1 MRVPNDVLKIG
12 TTFISVSLTESMLG
26 IVLVLAV
33 DWLLLHLVEVVRV
46 KLERPYLF
54 SRRHS
59 SVPLVS
65 EVVVIV

>member
-1 MRVPNDVLKIG
+1 MRVPDDILEIG
-12 TTFISVSLTESMLG
+12 TTFISVSLRKSMLDVVF
-26 IVLVLAV
+26 VLVV
-33 DWLLLHLVEVVRV
+33 DRLLLHLVEVVRV

-54 SRRHS
+54 SCRHS

>member
-26 IVLVLAV
+26 IVLVLVV

-46 KLERPYLF
+46 KLERPDLF
-54 SRRHS
+54 SSRHS